1 MRGRFKFQ
9 SLYFLKIYV
18 VFLNFKMIKNISSFI
33 KLKPALAVG
42 FLFATSSLLFGTWV
56 AAIPGIKQR
65 LAFTDGSLGLS
76 LLLSPLGAITGMLL
90 STRVFSKIPVG
101 KWMVVGYMLLCFLM
115 TLQINSVNRWMFWIC
130 LYFFGAVSF
139 LNGVSSNATVNL
151 LEKKYN
157 RLLMSTCH
165 GMYSLGG
172 AVSAGFAAILFA
184 MHIPSGWQ
192 IVLVA
197 ATISVVIFLNRYLL
211 LANSEIIHSR
221 SGIKLPSLTILGI
234 SFICMVTFM
243 AEGCV
248 ADWSAIYLKE
258 LLHAPKAFVSLGYA
272 GFSVAMT
279 IGRLNGDRLIG
290 KIGSKTIVIIGSLLA
305 AAGFLIV
312 VLAPVIPVVIAGYVL
327 IGFGCSCIVPVL
339 FSASANIPGVSTVE
353 GFAMVTT
360 GGLIGF
366 LTGPSLIG
374 FISEK
379 ADLSKGFTLLILLT
393 LIAALVA
400 WKNQF
405 LVNKKIDVQELPYD
419 EQLY

>member
-1 MRGRFKFQ
+1 
-9 SLYFLKIYV
+9 
-18 VFLNFKMIKNISSFI
+18 MIKNIASFT
-33 KLKPALAVG
+33 KNKPALAVG

-56 AAIPGIKQR
+56 ASIPGIKQR
-65 LAFTDGSLGLS
+65 LGFTDGSLGLS

-90 STRVFSKIPVG
+90 STRVFSKVPVG
-101 KWMVVGYMLLCFLM
+101 RWMLNGYRFLCLLM
-115 TLQINSVNRWMFWIC
+115 ILQINSVNRPMFWVC
-130 LYFFGAVSF
+130 LYLFGLCSF

-151 LEKKYN
+151 MEKKTG

-172 AVSAGFAAILFA
+172 AVSAGLAALMFSFHVI
-184 MHIPSGWQ
+184 SGWQ
-192 IVLVA
+192 IIVVA
-197 ATISVVIFLNRYLL
+197 AIIFTIITANQKLL
-211 LANSEIIHSR
+211 LANHDIIHSR
-221 SGIKLPSLTILGI
+221 SGIKLPSPTILGI

-258 LLHAPKAFVSLGYA
+258 SLNAPKELVSLGYA
-272 GFSVAMT
+272 GFSIAMT
-279 IGRLNGDRLIG
+279 LGRLNGDSLIA
-290 KIGSKTIVIIGSLLA
+290 KIGSKKIVIAGSMLSAL
-305 AAGFLIV
+305 GFTTV
-312 VLAPVIPVVIAGYVL
+312 VLAPIVPVAIAGYIL
-327 IGFGCSCIVPVL
+327 IGCGSSCIVPVL

-379 ADLSKGFTLLILLT
+379 SNLSKGLSLLIVM
-393 LIAALVA
+393 ALVA
-400 WKNQF
+400 AVVAWRNKF
-405 LVNKKIDVQELPYD
+405 LVNKKLVPVGLEYD
-419 EQLY
+419 EQIY

>member
-1 MRGRFKFQ
+1 
-9 SLYFLKIYV
+9 
-18 VFLNFKMIKNISSFI
+18 MIKNIASFI
-33 KLKPALAVG
+33 KNKPAVAVG

-56 AAIPGIKQR
+56 ASIPGIKQR
-65 LAFTDGSLGLS
+65 LGFTDGSLGLS

-90 STRVFSKIPVG
+90 STRVFSKVPVG
-101 KWMVVGYMLLCFLM
+101 RWMLNGYRFLCLLM
-115 TLQINSVNRWMFWIC
+115 ILQINSVNRPMFWTC
-130 LYFFGAVSF
+130 LYLFGLCSF

-151 LEKKYN
+151 MEKKTG

-172 AVSAGFAAILFA
+172 AVSAGLAALMFSFHVI
-184 MHIPSGWQ
+184 SGWQ
-192 IVLVA
+192 IVIIA
-197 ATISVVIFLNRYLL
+197 AIIFTIITANQKLL
-211 LANSEIIHSR
+211 LTNQDIIHSR
-221 SGIKLPSLTILGI
+221 SDIKLPSPTILGI

-258 LLHAPKAFVSLGYA
+258 SLHAPKELVSLGYA
-272 GFSVAMT
+272 AFSVAMT
-279 IGRLNGDRLIG
+279 LGRLNGDSLIA
-290 KIGSKTIVIIGSLLA
+290 KIGSKKIVIAGCLLSAIG
-305 AAGFLIV
+305 FTIV
-312 VLAPVIPVVIAGYVL
+312 VLAHLVPVAIVGYIL
-327 IGFGCSCIVPVL
+327 IGCGSSCIVPVL

-379 ADLSKGFTLLILLT
+379 SNLSKGLSLLIFM
-393 LIAALVA
+393 ALVA
-400 WKNQF
+400 AVVAWRNKF
-405 LVNKKIDVQELPYD
+405 LVNKKAVAAGLEYD

>member
-1 MRGRFKFQ
+1 MF
-9 SLYFLKIYV
+9 
-18 VFLNFKMIKNISSFI
+18 KNISSFI

-42 FLFATSSLLFGTWV
+42 FLFSTSSLLFGTWV

-101 KWMVVGYMLLCFLM
+101 KWMVFGYSLLCGIM
-115 TLQINSVNRWMFWIC
+115 ILQINSVNRLMFWIC
-130 LYFFGAVSF
+130 LYCFGVISF

-151 LEKKYN
+151 MEKKYN

-172 AVSAGFAAILFA
+172 AVSAGLAAVMFSIHL
-184 MHIPSGWQ
+184 PSGWQ
-192 IVLVA
+192 IAIVA
-197 ATISVVIFLNRYLL
+197 AVILSVIVFNRHLL
-211 LANSEIIHSR
+211 LANKDIIHSR
-221 SGIKLPSLTILGI
+221 SGIKFPSLTILGI

-248 ADWSAIYLKE
+248 ADWSAIYLREILHSPKE
-258 LLHAPKAFVSLGYA
+258 LVSLGYA
-272 GFSVAMT
+272 GFSIAMT
-279 IGRLNGDRLIG
+279 IGRMNGDPLIAG
-290 KIGSKTIVIIGSLLA
+290 IGSKRIVISGSMLAATGFTIVV
-305 AAGFLIV
+305 F
-312 VLAPVIPVVIAGYVL
+312 APGVIAAIVGYILVGL
-327 IGFGCSCIVPVL
+327 GCSCIVPVL

-374 FISEK
+374 FISER
-379 ADLSKGFTLLILLT
+379 ANLSKGLSLLILL
-393 LIAALVA
+393 ALVA
-400 WKNQF
+400 AFVARRNKF
-405 LVNKKIDVQELPYD
+405 LVNKNRLTEELPYD

>member
-1 MRGRFKFQ
+1 
-9 SLYFLKIYV
+9 
-18 VFLNFKMIKNISSFI
+18 MIKNIASFI
-33 KLKPALAVG
+33 KNKPALAVG

-56 AAIPGIKQR
+56 ASIPGIKQR
-65 LAFTDGSLGLS
+65 LGFTDGSLGLS

-90 STRVFSKIPVG
+90 STRVFSKVPVG
-101 KWMVVGYMLLCFLM
+101 RWMLNGYRFLCLLM
-115 TLQINSVNRWMFWIC
+115 ILQINSVNRPMFWVC
-130 LYFFGAVSF
+130 LYLFGLCSF

-151 LEKKYN
+151 MEKKTG

-172 AVSAGFAAILFA
+172 AVSAGLAALMFSFHVI
-184 MHIPSGWQ
+184 SGWQ
-192 IVLVA
+192 IIVVA
-197 ATISVVIFLNRYLL
+197 AIIFTIITANQKLL
-211 LANSEIIHSR
+211 LANHDIIHSR
-221 SGIKLPSLTILGI
+221 SGIKLPSPTILGI

-258 LLHAPKAFVSLGYA
+258 SLNAPKELVSLGYA
-272 GFSVAMT
+272 GFSIAMT
-279 IGRLNGDRLIG
+279 LGRLNGDSLIA
-290 KIGSKTIVIIGSLLA
+290 KIGSKKIVIAGSMLSAL
-305 AAGFLIV
+305 GFTTV
-312 VLAPVIPVVIAGYVL
+312 VLAPIVPVAIAGYIL
-327 IGFGCSCIVPVL
+327 IGCGSSCIVPVL

-379 ADLSKGFTLLILLT
+379 SNLSKGLSLLIVM
-393 LIAALVA
+393 ALVA
-400 WKNQF
+400 AVVAWRNKF
-405 LVNKKIDVQELPYD
+405 LVNKKLVPVGLEYD
-419 EQLY
+419 EQIY